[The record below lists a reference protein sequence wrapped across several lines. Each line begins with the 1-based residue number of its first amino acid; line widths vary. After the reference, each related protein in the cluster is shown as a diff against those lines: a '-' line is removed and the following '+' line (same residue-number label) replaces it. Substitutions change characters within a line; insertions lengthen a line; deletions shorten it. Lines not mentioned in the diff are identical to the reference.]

1 MPTRKA
7 RSFRAAPLPAEA
19 ASNGRRGFFVLRE
32 ILDGEL
38 RKTRVPYPS
47 VPDALGSGV
56 GSLLADEVLAV
67 VGPEIAVGR
76 SACPCETLP
85 MATVEIA
92 CVKINCS

>member
-1 MPTRKA
+1 
-7 RSFRAAPLPAEA
+7 
-19 ASNGRRGFFVLRE
+19 
-32 ILDGEL
+32 
-38 RKTRVPYPS
+38 

-85 MATVEIA
+85 WA
-92 CVKINCS
+92 NCRDRMLEDQLSLIMVSRTTE

>member
-7 RSFRAAPLPAEA
+7 RSFRAPFPAEA

-47 VPDALGSGV
+47 VPDALLGSGV

-92 CVKINCS
+92 CLKINCS